1 MARMVTALLAS
12 WVLAANPSVDLNAR
26 GEDLLKNGRSREALK
41 LFKQASEADPRSA
54 PSFFNQALALASLR
68 KQPAA
73 HPQPS
78 KKDVLDAAEAALQLD
93 PKMRERAEQELPAVR
108 TTFRGQKLLGRT
120 VEKDALKILEGIVW
134 HSRSGERIE
143 FIADGS
149 ARFLRDIT
157 VRPARWTADGP
168 RVILEVGGRK
178 YEGRLDTDGVLTFEV
193 LGRFFDW

>member
-1 MARMVTALLAS
+1 MVTALLAS
-12 WVLAANPSVDLNAR
+12 WVLAANPGTDLNAR
-26 GEDLLKNGRSREALK
+26 GEDLLKNGHSREALR

-73 HPQPS
+73 RPQPT

-93 PKMRERAEQELPAVR
+93 PKLRERAEQELPAVR
-108 TTFRGQKLLGRT
+108 TTFRGQRLLGRT
-120 VEKDALKILEGIVW
+120 IEKDAAKILEGIMW

-143 FIADGS
+143 FAADGS
-149 ARFLRDIT
+149 ARFLRDIS
-157 VRPARWTADGP
+157 VHPARWTIDAGH
-168 RVILEVGGRK
+168 VTLEVNGRR
-178 YEGRLDTDGVLTFEV
+178 YDGRLDTDGVLTFEG